1 MPKMSKSTSFPYGAN
16 IMAKKKSVT
25 KKRKGPAGVSK
36 SEKIR
41 QYKETHPEATTQEI
55 AYALGYGGKVGYS
68 LVYQVLNK
76 GKKKK
81 ARKAARK
88 TTTASSNGQ
97 GATEL
102 LRAALGLGLDSAIKL
117 LEKVKKA
124 VE

>member
-1 MPKMSKSTSFPYGAN
+1 
-16 IMAKKKSVT
+16 MAKKKSAT
-25 KKRKGPAGVSK
+25 KKRKGPTGVSK

-55 AYALGYGGKVGYS
+55 AYALGYEGKVGYS

-76 GKKKK
+76 GKGKKKK
-81 ARKAARK
+81 ARKAART

-102 LRAALGLGLDSAIKL
+102 LRAALGLGLDSAIAL
-117 LEKVKKA
+117 LQKVKAA